1 MVTLGAHEAVYSESS
16 ATIMQG
22 EPADDTA
29 MCADDITMCA
39 DVPQRSVDILA
50 AQAVL
55 RKPAG
60 KPVYGPCFRY

>member
-1 MVTLGAHEAVYSESS
+1 MVTLSARESTAAS
-16 ATIMQG
+16 MQG
-22 EPADDTA
+22 DSVTDTA
-29 MCADDITMCA
+29 MCAD
-39 DVPQRSVDILA
+39 VPRRTVEILA